1 MSDLFISHDSDFK
14 IEIWSAKKGD
24 EHLTWSSEE
33 EAKKDESITPE
44 SMSRIEVH
52 FREPNFKDTCVL
64 ADLSLAMQSDG
75 SFSMTLNQVRLARFA
90 RLLKSWNLLDSNGKA
105 IEPSLENVDRLN
117 PEIAFPIMK
126 KMEIYLGISDEE
138 EQV

>member
-1 MSDLFISHDSDFK
+1 M
-14 IEIWSAKKGD
+14 
-24 EHLTWSSEE
+24 
-33 EAKKDESITPE
+33 
-44 SMSRIEVH
+44 
-52 FREPNFKDTCVL
+52 

-126 KMEIYLGISDEE
+126 KMEIYLGISDE
-138 EQV
+138 